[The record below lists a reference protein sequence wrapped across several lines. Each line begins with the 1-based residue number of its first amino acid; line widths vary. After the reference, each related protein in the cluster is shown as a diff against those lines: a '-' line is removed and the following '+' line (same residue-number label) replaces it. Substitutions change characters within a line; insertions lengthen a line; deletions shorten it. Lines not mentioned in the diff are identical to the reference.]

1 MGVPCRCHTG
11 KAAHF
16 CGDPPAGTDGVCWWN
31 ARDGRPNLPAR
42 KTNMGTAQHVE
53 TAHSRDKSFSSGR
66 CDVPHSV
73 QAETSHVTPPW
84 SQLLRVLCIGS
95 CIL

>member
-42 KTNMGTAQHVE
+42 KTNMGTAPHVE
-53 TAHSRDKSFSSGR
+53 TAHSRDKSLFQVVVVMYPTAYKR
-66 CDVPHSV
+66 RRL
-73 QAETSHVTPPW
+73 TS
-84 SQLLRVLCIGS
+84 LRRGVNYSACS
-95 CIL
+95 A